1 MDWPFVQGDATGG
14 GLKKFCI
21 LAAAC
26 CAPQKA
32 VLALILKG
40 EVF

>member
-1 MDWPFVQGDATGG
+1 MDWLLVRGVVQGDATCG

-26 CAPQKA
+26 CT
-32 VLALILKG
+32 L
-40 EVF
+40 